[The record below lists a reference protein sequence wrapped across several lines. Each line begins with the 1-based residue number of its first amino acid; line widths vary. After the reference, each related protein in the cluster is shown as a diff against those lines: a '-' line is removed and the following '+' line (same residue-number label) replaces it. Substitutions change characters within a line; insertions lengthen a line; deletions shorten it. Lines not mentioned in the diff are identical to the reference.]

1 MKTAL
6 KDGSKK
12 TEWLGTSG
20 LKDCCVLNFLGFFF
34 FSLIFSTGF
43 WRSYQ
48 PRNAMWTEKKKKGP
62 RKVHSFW
69 PKDRKGA
76 V

>member
-6 KDGSKK
+6 KDGAKK

-34 FSLIFSTGF
+34 SLIFSTGF
-43 WRSYQ
+43 RRSYQ
-48 PRNAMWTEKKKKGP
+48 PRNAMSTKKKKKK
-62 RKVHSFW
+62 KV
-69 PKDRKGA
+69 
-76 V
+76 